1 MNMVP
6 LVRDV
11 MHVTRHSVPPDM
23 DVFEAMDFLVA
34 KKQSGLP
41 VIDDKHRLVGFLTE
55 KDCLRM
61 QVIAH
66 QYNMTGRTVRDIMS
80 GINKALHPD
89 NDILTASMAFLGC
102 NFATLPVIDD
112 GELVGSI
119 TRRDLLVAS
128 QRWYRD
134 RGLDYENG
142 KAIVQLMQSPS
153 SIGDLQIL
161 VGKSSDNKVLAA
173 VLGGRHGANQP

>member
-1 MNMVP
+1 MNAVP

-11 MHVTRHSVPPDM
+11 MHETTHSVPPDM
-23 DVFEAMDFLVA
+23 DVFEALDYLVA
-34 KKQSGLP
+34 KKLSGMP
-41 VIDDKHRLVGFLTE
+41 VIDDENRLVGFLTE
-55 KDCLRM
+55 KDCLRL

-66 QYNMTGRTVRDIMS
+66 QYNMTGMTVRDIMS

-89 NDILTASMAFLGC
+89 NDILTAAMAFLG
-102 NFATLPVIDD
+102 NFATLPVLN
-112 GELVGSI
+112 GQELVGSI
-119 TRRDLLVAS
+119 TRRDLLVAI

-142 KAIVQLMQSPS
+142 KAIIQLMQNPS
-153 SIGDLQIL
+153 SIGDLQVL

-173 VLGGRHGANQP
+173 VLGGRHSAQQP